1 MAEEKT
7 VDAQSQAAA
16 PEEQKAPTV
25 AELQAEIEKLKKCI
39 STSNSDAAKRKKE
52 AEEWQGKYKSTLDEQ
67 KRKELEAEENI
78 KRIMA
83 ENEQFKTKERIS
95 TYTAKLMGAGFDE
108 TTASSMASSLPDGIP
123 DSFFESQKAFNEAQ
137 KQAIKNQNINAQP
150 GLSKGLPPSTSNSM
164 SEEEA
169 KLRKWIGL

>member
-7 VDAQSQAAA
+7 VDAQPQAAA
-16 PEEQKAPTV
+16 PAEQKAPTV
-25 AELQAEIEKLKKCI
+25 AELQAEIEKLKKSI
-39 STSNSDAAKRKKE
+39 SASNSDAAKRKKE
-52 AEEWQGKYKSTLDEQ
+52 AEDWQTKYKSTLDEQ

-83 ENEQFKTKERIS
+83 ENEQFKAKERIS

-137 KQAIKNQNINAQP
+137 KQAIKTQNITAQP
-150 GLSKGLPPSTSNSM
+150 NLSKGLPPSTSATV
-164 SEEEA
+164 SEEDK
-169 KLRKWIGL
+169 KLRKWMGL